1 MLSLTS
7 LVGHNF
13 LLHIIHS
20 NQELNLYFHRHD
32 DHDHDHED
40 GGGGGGGG
48 PFSYPKQECRSNN
61 PCNLVG
67 GVLMHK
73 AQTQNKEIYFIWI
86 RVPER

>member
-20 NQELNLYFHRHD
+20 TQELNLYFHRHD
-32 DHDHDHED
+32 DDDDD
-40 GGGGGGGG
+40 GAAGAGAG
-48 PFSYPKQECRSNN
+48 PFSYPKQECRSKN

-67 GVLMHK
+67 V
-73 AQTQNKEIYFIWI
+73 F
-86 RVPER
+86 

>member
-20 NQELNLYFHRHD
+20 NQELNPYFHRHD
-32 DHDHDHED
+32 DDD
-40 GGGGGGGG
+40 GGGGGGG

-61 PCNLVG
+61 PMQPSG

-73 AQTQNKEIYFIWI
+73 PKHKTRRPTSFD
-86 RVPER
+86 

>member
-13 LLHIIHS
+13 LLHIIYS
-20 NQELNLYFHRHD
+20 NQELNLYFHD
-32 DHDHDHED
+32 DDDD
-40 GGGGGGGG
+40 DDDDGGGGGGG

-67 GVLMHK
+67 GVFD
-73 AQTQNKEIYFIWI
+73 AQSPNTKQGDLLHLD
-86 RVPER
+86 